1 MISITVIPPLLMAAI
16 AVYVAFSYFLIYFHH
31 RSETEHLYFALMCGT
46 IALYDIFS
54 ALLYG
59 TDSFQQAVLYQR
71 FQFVTLAAFI
81 IAITWFVAALTHIQK
96 YIVYGLST
104 SMLIFIAGGVFLPNS
119 TLTLCAE
126 NINIKHFT
134 LFGTAITYNEADPG
148 IFYVVQYFMMLG
160 IGIFLL
166 YKTFLWSRYGD
177 IHLKT
182 LLLSF
187 LIFLLTSINDVLVGK
202 GIYQFLYLVEY
213 GYFFVILSMA
223 YILQYR
229 FVTLHREIETLS
241 FMLNRQLQDKQSGKT
256 SSASARQKFL
266 SASNSEKIQKIIEY
280 IHANYCFDIS
290 REGLSS
296 MIGMHPDTFS
306 RFFKTYTGKTL
317 PDYIN
322 HLRISYAKELLAST
336 DDSIVSIAFQ
346 CGFESLSTFNR
357 AFHKIHNTTPTAC
370 RRQNR
375 VF

>member
-1 MISITVIPPLLMAAI
+1 MISITIIPPLLMAAI
-16 AVYVAFSYFLIYFHH
+16 AMYVAISYFLMYVHR
-31 RSETEHLYFALMCGT
+31 RSETEHLWFSLMCST

-59 TDSFQQAVLYQR
+59 TTSPEKAILFQRL
-71 FQFVTLAAFI
+71 QFITLAMFI
-81 IAITWFVAALTHIQK
+81 IAIVWFIAALTHIRE
-96 YIVYGLST
+96 YVIYGLSIC
-104 SMLIFIAGGVFLPNS
+104 MLVFIVGGIFLPES
-119 TLTLCAE
+119 TLTLSSK
-126 NINIKHFT
+126 NLFIKQFS
-134 LFGTAITYNEADPG
+134 LFGATITYNEADPG
-148 IFYVVQYFMMLG
+148 IFYVAQYFSMLMC
-160 IGIFLL
+160 GIFLL

-177 IHLKT
+177 IHLKM
-182 LLLSF
+182 LFLSL

-229 FVTLHREIETLS
+229 FVNLHREIEKLS
-241 FMLNRQLQDKQSGKT
+241 FLMNRQLQEKESEKASSDSAKQ
-256 SSASARQKFL
+256 RLL
-266 SASNSEKIQKIIEY
+266 SASNSEKIQKVIEY
-280 IHANYCFDIS
+280 IHNNYLFDIS
-290 REGLSS
+290 REGLAS
-296 MIGMHPDTFS
+296 MIDMHPDTFS

-322 HLRISYAKELLAST
+322 HLRIAHAKELLSANN
-336 DDSIVSIAFQ
+336 DSIISIAFQ

-375 VF
+375 VS